1 MFRAQSYLAPYA
13 VAVAAASACHGAST
27 SRTRE
32 ATPQAMMRSNPLLTP
47 SPLPYQVPPF
57 DQIRDAD
64 FQEAFDA
71 GIQEQLAE
79 VRAIADNSAPPS
91 FENTLEAL
99 ERSGGLLSRVNMVF
113 SALAGANTND
123 VLQKLSEAIAP
134 QLAALQ
140 DAVYLNPALFARV
153 DALHAQRDRLSL
165 DAEAKHLLEVQ
176 HRAFE
181 LGGARLAD
189 ADKDRLKVLNAEEAA
204 LGAKFTNQLLAA
216 AKAGGLVV
224 DDAAA
229 LAGLSEADLHA
240 AAQNANERGLSG
252 RWLIDLQNTTQQASL
267 QSLSDRATRQK
278 LFEAGWTRAERG
290 DENDTRAT
298 LLRIAAIRAEKAHLV
313 GYPNYAAWK
322 VADQMAKTPE
332 HVEAL
337 FGKLVPAATA
347 RARAEAAILQG
358 RISAQGGSF
367 QLQPWDWDYYAEQVR
382 RDQYDLDEGAIRPYF
397 ELNRVLQDGVFYAA
411 KQLYG
416 LTFQERHDL
425 PVYHPD
431 VRVFEVFEE
440 DGGHLGIFYGDFFA
454 RSNKS
459 GGAWMSNLV
468 NQSHL
473 LGTQPVIYNVLN
485 IPKPAAGQPALL
497 SWDEVTT
504 LFHEFGHALHGFFA
518 NQRYPSLSGTSVARD
533 FVEFPSQF
541 NEHWAKEPSIF
552 GHYAI
557 HHTTGAAMPE
567 ALVDRLEMAAQFN
580 QGYALSEIL
589 AASHL
594 DMAWHRHAPGATPT
608 DVDTFEAK
616 ALQEA
621 GLDLPQVPPRYR
633 SSYFLHIWG
642 NSYAAGYYA
651 YTWTRVLGDDCFAWF
666 TENGGLSRQNGQ
678 RFREAILSR
687 GNTADYE
694 ALYAAFRGR
703 GPKIDAMLKNY
714 GLTPH

>member
-1 MFRAQSYLAPYA
+1 MFRARLYL
-13 VAVAAASACHGAST
+13 VSCVVAAAASSACHGAST
-27 SRTRE
+27 TRTRE
-32 ATPQAMMRSNPLLTP
+32 ATSQAMTRSNPLLTP

-57 DQIRDAD
+57 DQIRDSD
-64 FQEAFDA
+64 FQEAFEA
-71 GIQEQLAE
+71 GIREQLAE
-79 VRAIADNSAPPS
+79 VRAIADDPSPPT

-99 ERSGGLLSRVNMVF
+99 ERSGGLLSRVNMAF

-123 VLQKLSEAIAP
+123 VLQKLSEDIAP
-134 QLAALQ
+134 QLAAIQ
-140 DAVYLNPALFARV
+140 DAIFLNAKLFARI
-153 DALHAQRDRLSL
+153 DALHAGRDRLSL

-181 LGGARLAD
+181 LAGARLAE
-189 ADKDRLKVLNAEEAA
+189 AEKERLKALNAEEAA

-216 AKAGGLVV
+216 AKARGLAV
-224 DDAAA
+224 DSAAA
-229 LAGLSEADLHA
+229 LAGLSEADIHA
-240 AAQNANERGLSG
+240 AAQNANERGMTG

-267 QSLSDRATRQK
+267 RSLSDRATRQK

-298 LLRIAAIRAEKAHLV
+298 LLRIAAIRAEKAHFV
-313 GYPNYAAWK
+313 GYPSYAAWK

-347 RARAEAAILQG
+347 RARAEAATLQT
-358 RISAQGGSF
+358 RIDAQHGGF

-382 RDQYDLDEGAIRPYF
+382 REKYDLDEGAIRPYF
-397 ELNRVLQDGVFYAA
+397 ELSRVLQDGVFYAA
-411 KQLYG
+411 QQLYG
-416 LTFQERHDL
+416 LTFRERHDL

-440 DGGHLGIFYGDFFA
+440 DGSHLGIFYGDFFA

-497 SWDEVTT
+497 SFDEVTT

-541 NEHWAKEPSIF
+541 NEHWATEPSIF
-552 GHYAI
+552 AHYAV
-557 HHTTGAAMPE
+557 HHETGEAMPQH
-567 ALVDRLEMAAQFN
+567 LVDKLKRAAKFN
-580 QGYALSEIL
+580 QGYALTEIL

-608 DVDTFEAK
+608 DVDAFEAK
-616 ALQEA
+616 ALKEA

-651 YTWTRVLGDDCFAWF
+651 YTWTRVLGDDCFGWF
-666 TENGGLSRQNGQ
+666 TENGGLSRKNGQ
-678 RFREAILSR
+678 LFREAILSR
-687 GNTADYE
+687 GNTVDYE

-703 GPKIDAMLKNY
+703 GPKIDAMLENY
-714 GLTPH
+714 GLAP